1 MQRGGEH
8 RVSAAVSAI
17 RVLDEI
23 KGMERKNLALEL
35 LKKILGDEI
44 KGRSRKNLIQ
54 SRKLSEM
61 LESAIKR
68 YQNNL
73 LTAAQVIEELIN
85 LAKDMRSTDEQNK
98 ELGLTYDEVAFYDAL
113 AMNGSAKEVMGDE
126 TLRDLARILVEKMRA
141 NTSIDWT
148 IKESVQAKLRV
159 LVKRTLKQ
167 FGYPPDKTIL
177 ATENILKQAEM
188 FAEEWSG

>member
-1 MQRGGEH
+1 
-8 RVSAAVSAI
+8 
-17 RVLDEI
+17 
-23 KGMERKNLALEL
+23 MERKNLALEL

-44 KGRSRKNLIQ
+44 KGRARKNFIQ
-54 SRKLSEM
+54 SRKLSEV

-85 LAKDMRSTDEQNK
+85 LAKEMRNTDEQNK

-126 TLRDLARILVEKMRA
+126 TLRDLARILVEKVRA

-167 FGYPPDKTIL
+167 FGYPPDKTVL

-188 FAEEWSG
+188 FAEEWSE